1 MHTATSIP
9 PFEIMT
15 WHELRDALYQRE
27 RTRDIVQTEK
37 TVQPREA
44 NIATNRRVQEYALKL
59 RAEIDF
65 AILKTV
71 IKRLD
76 AYTVASENEAAFGPH
91 PDRDR
96 KHSSQPGKARATPA
110 QEGVEDNL
118 GVAPRFKSKSLRF
131 QLSSQFR
138 VVKNLSIEDY
148 DYIAVRTE

>member
-1 MHTATSIP
+1 
-9 PFEIMT
+9 
-15 WHELRDALYQRE
+15 
-27 RTRDIVQTEK
+27 
-37 TVQPREA
+37 
-44 NIATNRRVQEYALKL
+44 VQEDTLKL

-76 AYTVASENEAAFGPH
+76 AHTVASENEAAFGPH

-96 KHSSQPGKARATPA
+96 EHPSQPRKARATPA
-110 QEGVEDNL
+110 QEGVEDDL
-118 GVAPRFKSKSLRF
+118 GIAPRFKSKSLRF

-138 VVKNLSIEDY
+138 VVKNLSVEDY